1 MPLPESDAV
10 RAFTRHCHDAFFR
23 AILSDSERANALI
36 HAHWPKALRWMLAGE
51 PARPIDPALV
61 HVDLRQTRADKV
73 YLVGGTLDKPNA
85 VAPIEHISSP
95 GPDTPGQ
102 VAASLHGLQASF
114 VGKDTL
120 WAVPFA
126 FSTRRPSWNV
136 PGAIDET
143 GSATDILR
151 QLTWAER
158 YLARVTRKIPYQ
170 ALSPEPVSR
179 AMVCMMNIACLTPYP
194 VDELRRIW
202 STDLGRRRI
211 DLVTLADV
219 LSYALATSDIMKETL
234 RDLALDAGLE
244 AREIDMDLITM
255 DLIAQPLILDALAVG
270 EAKGRAEGRADILL
284 HLFRQRF
291 GAIPEGVEVK
301 VRLAQRPDLEAWAD
315 ALFDA
320 RKLDDVFRNGGAD
333 LITQPLILD
342 ALAEGEAKGRAEG
355 RADILLHL
363 FRQRFGAIPEGV
375 EVKVRSAQRPD
386 LEAWADALFDARKLD
401 DVFQNGGAR

>member
-1 MPLPESDAV
+1 MPQPDSSAL

-36 HAHWPKALRWMLAGE
+36 RAHWPKALRWMLEGE
-51 PARPIDPALV
+51 PARPIDPSLV

-73 YLVGGTLDKPNA
+73 YLVGGTPDKPNA

-95 GPDTPGQ
+95 GPDVPGQ
-102 VAASLHGLQASF
+102 VAASLRGLQAPF
-114 VGKDTL
+114 AGKDMP

-126 FSTRRPSWNV
+126 FSTRRLSWNV

-151 QLTWAER
+151 QLTWVEG
-158 YLARVTRKIPYQ
+158 YFARVTRMIPYE

-179 AMVCMMNIACLTPYP
+179 AMVGMMNIACLTPYP

-202 STDLGRRRI
+202 STDLARRRI
-211 DLVTLADV
+211 DLGTLAYV

-244 AREIDMDLITM
+244 AREIDMDLIT
-255 DLIAQPLILDALAVG
+255 
-270 EAKGRAEGRADILL
+270 
-284 HLFRQRF
+284 
-291 GAIPEGVEVK
+291 
-301 VRLAQRPDLEAWAD
+301 
-315 ALFDA
+315 
-320 RKLDDVFRNGGAD
+320 
-333 LITQPLILD
+333 QPLILD
-342 ALAEGEAKGRAEG
+342 ALAEGEAKGKAKGKAEGEAKGRAEGEAKGKAEG
-355 RADILLHL
+355 RADLLLHL
-363 FRQRFGAIPEGV
+363 FRQRFGSIPEGV
-375 EVKVRSAQRPD
+375 EVKVRSAQPPD

>member
-36 HAHWPKALRWMLAGE
+36 HAHWPKALRWMLEGE

-61 HVDLRQTRADKV
+61 HADLRQIRADKV
-73 YLVGGTLDKPNA
+73 YPVGGTLDQPNA

-95 GPDTPGQ
+95 GPDTAGQ
-102 VAASLHGLQASF
+102 VSASLRGLQAPF
-114 VGKDTL
+114 ARKETP
-120 WAVPFA
+120 WAVPFI
-126 FSTRRPSWNV
+126 FSTRRLSWNL

-143 GSATDILR
+143 RSAADIVR

-158 YLARVTRKIPYQ
+158 YFARVTRRIPYE
-170 ALSPEPVSR
+170 ALSQEPVSR
-179 AMVCMMNIACLTPYP
+179 AMVGMTNIACHTPYP

-202 STDLGRRRI
+202 STDLARCRI
-211 DLVTLADV
+211 DLVTLAWV
-219 LSYALATSDIMKETL
+219 LSYALATSDMMKETL

-244 AREIDMDLITM
+244 AREIDMDLIT
-255 DLIAQPLILDALAVG
+255 QPLILEALAEG
-270 EAKGRAEGRADILL
+270 EAKGKAEGRADLLL

-301 VRLAQRPDLEAWAD
+301 VRSAPLPDLEAWAD

-320 RKLDDVFRNGGAD
+320 RKLDDVFRNGD
-333 LITQPLILD
+333 
-342 ALAEGEAKGRAEG
+342 GR
-355 RADILLHL
+355 
-363 FRQRFGAIPEGV
+363 
-375 EVKVRSAQRPD
+375 
-386 LEAWADALFDARKLD
+386 
-401 DVFQNGGAR
+401 

>member
-1 MPLPESDAV
+1 MPQPDASAL

-23 AILSDSERANALI
+23 AILSDSDCANALI
-36 HAHWPKALRWMLAGE
+36 HANWPKTLRWMLEGE
-51 PARPIDPALV
+51 PARPIDPSLV

-73 YLVGGTLDKPNA
+73 YLVGGTPDQPIA

-95 GPDTPGQ
+95 GPDVPGQ
-102 VAASLHGLQASF
+102 VIAGLRGLHGLYKGRA
-114 VGKDTL
+114 KP
-120 WAVPFA
+120 WAVPLVL
-126 FSTRRPSWNV
+126 STRGLSWNV

-151 QLTWAER
+151 QLTWAGM
-158 YLARVTRKIPYQ
+158 YVARVTRKIPYE

-179 AMVCMMNIACLTPYP
+179 AMVGMMNIACRTPYP

-202 STDLGRRRI
+202 STDLARGRTGPE
-211 DLVTLADV
+211 TLAYV

-244 AREIDMDLITM
+244 VREIDM
-255 DLIAQPLILDALAVG
+255 
-270 EAKGRAEGRADILL
+270 
-284 HLFRQRF
+284 
-291 GAIPEGVEVK
+291 
-301 VRLAQRPDLEAWAD
+301 
-315 ALFDA
+315 
-320 RKLDDVFRNGGAD
+320 D

-342 ALAEGEAKGRAEG
+342 ALAEGEARGEAKGKAEG
-355 RADILLHL
+355 RADLLLHL
-363 FRQRFGAIPEGV
+363 FRQRFGSIPEGV
-375 EVKVRSAQRPD
+375 EVKVRAAQPPD

>member
-1 MPLPESDAV
+1 MPQPDASAL

-23 AILSDSERANALI
+23 AILSDSDCANALI
-36 HAHWPKALRWMLAGE
+36 HANWPKTLRWMLEGE
-51 PARPIDPALV
+51 PARPIDPSLV

-73 YLVGGTLDKPNA
+73 YLVGGTPDQPIA

-95 GPDTPGQ
+95 GPDVPGQ
-102 VAASLHGLQASF
+102 VIAGLRGLHGLYKGRA
-114 VGKDTL
+114 KP
-120 WAVPFA
+120 WAVPLVL
-126 FSTRRPSWNV
+126 STRGLSWNV

-151 QLTWAER
+151 QLTWAGM
-158 YLARVTRKIPYQ
+158 YVARVTRKIPYE

-179 AMVCMMNIACLTPYP
+179 AMVGMMNIACRTPYP

-202 STDLGRRRI
+202 STDLARGRTGPE
-211 DLVTLADV
+211 TLAYV

-244 AREIDMDLITM
+244 VREIDM
-255 DLIAQPLILDALAVG
+255 
-270 EAKGRAEGRADILL
+270 
-284 HLFRQRF
+284 
-291 GAIPEGVEVK
+291 
-301 VRLAQRPDLEAWAD
+301 
-315 ALFDA
+315 
-320 RKLDDVFRNGGAD
+320 D

-342 ALAEGEAKGRAEG
+342 ALAEGEARGEARGEAKGKAEG
-355 RADILLHL
+355 RADLLLHL
-363 FRQRFGAIPEGV
+363 FRQRFGSIPEGV
-375 EVKVRSAQRPD
+375 EVKVRAAQPPD